1 MYNGAILCI
10 MPPKLFNAH
19 VFKFTFFP
27 IFTKSYA
34 KCFCLSFDGYVTI
47 CEQGT
52 LQVFVPWWQNDN
64 FSFAKKKE
72 NRFPLFRHTWLLF
85 AHLQSLY
92 VLFPIALITAFT
104 VDTCRCYV
112 SWELFATSDKIV
124 WERIFLIKYFLSAL
138 EKKYCERLRD
148 RPIYNFRTNLVLL
161 TKN

>member
-1 MYNGAILCI
+1 

-92 VLFPIALITAFT
+92 VLCPIALITAFT
-104 VDTCRCYV
+104 VDTCKCYV
-112 SWELFATSDKIV
+112 SWELFATSDKRV
-124 WERIFLIKYFLSAL
+124 WECDFLDKIFSFWFR
-138 EKKYCERLRD
+138 KKVRMYCERLHD
-148 RPIYNFRTNLVLL
+148 RPTYNFRINLVSL
-161 TKN
+161 TKI